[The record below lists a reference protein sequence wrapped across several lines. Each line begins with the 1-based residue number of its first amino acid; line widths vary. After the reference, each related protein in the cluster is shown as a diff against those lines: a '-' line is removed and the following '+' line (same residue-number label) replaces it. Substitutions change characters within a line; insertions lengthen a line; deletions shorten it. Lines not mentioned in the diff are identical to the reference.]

1 MRLKALAEIY
11 KIHSFAP
18 LKSHF
23 SKNVLEFCQNFAN
36 FFRNFAKLYYLLN
49 FTKFTLN
56 LAKKIQQ
63 KYQDFKIS
71 VSHTTRKPRP
81 NEIEGIDYY
90 FISQEEFEKKADP
103 ARALVHKLCRQ
114 PDAQIR
120 DNILRTYLAPQTE
133 LIAPDATRIPLETP
147 MPAQISHAQFSDA
160 VASTVEQLR
169 GLDADGDLV
178 NANIE
183 CCRQVA
189 IEARRVL
196 LETGAPEHVRAFE
209 EELAKTWPMGSPN
222 GG

>member
-1 MRLKALAEIY
+1 
-11 KIHSFAP
+11 
-18 LKSHF
+18 
-23 SKNVLEFCQNFAN
+23 
-36 FFRNFAKLYYLLN
+36 
-49 FTKFTLN
+49 
-56 LAKKIQQ
+56 
-63 KYQDFKIS
+63 
-71 VSHTTRKPRP
+71 
-81 NEIEGIDYY
+81 
-90 FISQEEFEKKADP
+90 
-103 ARALVHKLCRQ
+103 
-114 PDAQIR
+114 
-120 DNILRTYLAPQTE
+120 
-133 LIAPDATRIPLETP
+133 
-147 MPAQISHAQFSDA
+147 MPAQISHAQFSEA